1 MIEKSD
7 LKYPQAIWIHVD
19 HYLGDQGKCIWVF
32 FSCMWIS
39 QARSGGKWEVLS
51 QFTES

>member
-1 MIEKSD
+1 MEKSD

-19 HYLGDQGKCIWVF
+19 HYLGDQGKGIWDF
-32 FSCMWIS
+32 YSCMWIS
-39 QARSGGKWEVLS
+39 QTRSQCKWKILS